1 VSPLWDIGLIF
12 LIWNFPKEVFFFLF
26 LVHTTTN
33 YESVNASFL
42 SLCVGEKLAN
52 PEKSLPKIIVSVS
65 QGGAPPLFFF
75 SCRGRKTR
83 IINIFKRGPQKFL
96 ERKKRLHNKLYYVT
110 KLEERQLSSQFWLFK
125 SGIPK
130 IPKCESVCRA
140 APTL

>member
-12 LIWNFPKEVFFFLF
+12 LIWNFPKEVFFVSFGPHDHQLGISECQLF
-26 LVHTTTN
+26 V
-33 YESVNASFL
+33 
-42 SLCVGEKLAN
+42 SLCWGKAGEPRKKPPKN
-52 PEKSLPKIIVSVS
+52 YSLCQSGWFS
-65 QGGAPPLFFF
+65 SSLFF
-75 SCRGRKTR
+75 SCRGGKTR

-110 KLEERQLSSQFWLFK
+110 KLEEWQLSAVFWLFK